1 MQKATKTTLILILML
16 GMIAGGFWLYTSNK
30 FSGLVNRFKGNK
42 QTGDSAGEG
51 DVYNRPTG
59 LIVNTGSGNAK
70 FPLSKGS
77 KGDEVKVLQ
86 EWINLSFWIKD
97 QNNKRFIGVD
107 GNWGSQTE
115 NALKE
120 LGFRTT
126 ITEEEF
132 YQRIKYNVDNMK
144 EQFNLN
150 TVA

>member
-1 MQKATKTTLILILML
+1 MQKSTKTTLVLMLILAT
-16 GMIAGGFWLYTSNK
+16 IAGGFWLYTSNK
-30 FSGLVNRFKGNK
+30 LSGLLNRFKGGSK
-42 QTGDSAGEG
+42 ETGDSATE

-77 KGDEVKVLQ
+77 RGDEVKVLQ
-86 EWINLSFWIKD
+86 EYINLAFWIKD
-97 QNNKRFIGVD
+97 QNNKRFIGID

-115 NALKE
+115 TALKT
-120 LGFRTT
+120 LGLKTSY
-126 ITEEEF
+126 TEEDY

-144 EQFNLN
+144 QQFNLT